1 MYSNYSKYRSDGAA
15 EHILNTFAG
24 IADKGIALH
33 YILQAVDERIDKAIP
48 IITEQ
53 VKAQIMSDLSVVLM
67 DEATPQIKELRK
79 QIIELL
85 TIQN

>member
-1 MYSNYSKYRSDGAA
+1 MYSNYSKYRGNGAA

-48 IITEQ
+48 IITE
-53 VKAQIMSDLSVVLM
+53 
-67 DEATPQIKELRK
+67 
-79 QIIELL
+79 
-85 TIQN
+85 